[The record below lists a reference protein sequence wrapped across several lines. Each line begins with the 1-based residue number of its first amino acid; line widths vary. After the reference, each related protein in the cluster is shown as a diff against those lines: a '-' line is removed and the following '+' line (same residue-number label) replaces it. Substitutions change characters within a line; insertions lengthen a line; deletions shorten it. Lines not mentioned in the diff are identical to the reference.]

1 LLSTFGAKG
10 IVIFMNASQLL
21 MHVAPIVGDLNVRL
35 GFPAESPT
43 HHIPIVCSDSNSH
56 SYTKHS
62 LKNMWNVLHFNG
74 SVYKGGS
81 KLVVNAK

>member
-1 LLSTFGAKG
+1 MLSTFGAKG

-35 GFPAESPT
+35 GFRAESPT
-43 HHIPIVCSDSNSH
+43 HHIPTVCSDSNSH

-62 LKNMWNVLHFNG
+62 LKTCGMFYILTVLYTK
-74 SVYKGGS
+74 VA
-81 KLVVNAK
+81 VNW